1 MSRTLNLVLGITFC
15 LQSAAWAGDPAAALQ
30 SHNQVRKDVNAGDYP
45 GQPVADPPLPLLNWD
60 QPLADSAEAYAKQC
74 VWAHSN
80 DRVNEGE
87 NLAYSTGLDF
97 SIGEA
102 VGLWADEYRGY
113 DFATGAC
120 SISACGH
127 YTQLVWQ
134 NTLLVGCGDTVCAP
148 LRSSSGTVLAN
159 QARYHVCRYATAGNI
174 NGEPPY
180 VIDGGDPTVIADY
193 SERTQELTVPYAL
206 IWQPSNLV
214 QPVGAVFELVSVNPI
229 RFALRQALN
238 EDYRDD
244 LHVSIYDV
252 RSARLFLPELE
263 TLLGGVWQRHSAVL
277 RTVPGSTPFQVELE
291 YFR

>member
-1 MSRTLNLVLGITFC
+1 MSRTFNLVLGITLC

-30 SHNQVRKDVNAGDYP
+30 SHNQVRMDVNAGDFP

-60 QPLADSAEAYAKQC
+60 QPLADGAEAYAKQC
-74 VWAHSN
+74 VWAHSS

-102 VGLWADEYRGY
+102 VELWADEYRGY

-134 NTLLVGCGDTVCAP
+134 NTLLVGCGEAVCAP
-148 LRSSSGTVLAN
+148 LRSSSGAVLAN

-174 NGEPPY
+174 NGRPPY
-180 VIDGGDPTVIADY
+180 VIDGGDPTVVADY

-206 IWQPSNLV
+206 IWPPSNLV

-229 RFALRQALN
+229 RFALSQASD
-238 EDYRDD
+238 EQYRDD

-252 RSARLFLPELE
+252 HSARLFLPQLE
-263 TLLGGVWQRHSAVL
+263 TLLGGVLQRHSAVL
-277 RTVPGSTPFQVELE
+277 RTVPGSQPFQIELQ